1 MLRAIWNSTSA
12 MNAQQ
17 EKLNSISNNL
27 ANVNTTGYKSENVN
41 FQDLMYETLD
51 RRGYP
56 VNQNSD
62 TKLIS
67 GDGSKTS
74 QWIRNTQ
81 EGSLVET
88 GKKTDLAIDG
98 QGFFRVTLANGQAAY
113 ERAGDF
119 IVDSAGTLVDQSGNR
134 VNMVLENGARAGEL
148 TKDNFLVD
156 KEGYVYIQNGDQD
169 VLYGKINVY
178 NVVGD
183 DSMISIGNNLYSPK
197 PGARIYQ
204 NNDVSIQQGFL
215 EQSNVDVGKEMSE
228 MILSQRAF
236 ELSAKALSTSDE
248 MWGLINSMKR

>member
-27 ANVNTTGYKSENVN
+27 ANVNTVGYKSEDVN

-56 VNQNSD
+56 VNNNSD
-62 TKLIS
+62 TTLIS
-67 GDGSKTS
+67 GDGSRTS

-98 QGFFRVTLANGQAAY
+98 QGFFRVTLPNGQAAY
-113 ERAGDF
+113 ERSGDF
-119 IVDSAGTLVDQSGNR
+119 IVDSAGILVDQNGNR
-134 VNMVLENGARAGEL
+134 VSMVLENGSRTGQL

-156 KEGYVYIQNGDQD
+156 KKGNVYIENGDQD
-169 VLYGKINVY
+169 ILYGKINVY
-178 NVVGD
+178 NVVGQ

-197 PGARIYQ
+197 PGAQMYQ
-204 NNDVSIQQGFL
+204 NNDVSLYQGFL

-236 ELSAKALSTSDE
+236 ELSSKALSTSDE